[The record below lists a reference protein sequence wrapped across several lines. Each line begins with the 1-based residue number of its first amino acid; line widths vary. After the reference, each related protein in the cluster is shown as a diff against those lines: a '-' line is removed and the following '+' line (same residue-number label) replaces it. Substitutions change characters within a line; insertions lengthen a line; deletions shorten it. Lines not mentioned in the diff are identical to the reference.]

1 MLLCNLWGGE
11 DESGV
16 EQSGNSHGNLNT
28 RKSFETA
35 FSILKMKMKT
45 DDDDFGHNLYNTKL

>member
-28 RKSFETA
+28 RKTFETA
-35 FSILKMKMKT
+35 FSILKKDPVKMKT
-45 DDDDFGHNLYNTKL
+45 DDDDFGDNIRI